1 MRFEIKFTGH
11 ENIRSTHKKTIEI
24 TKESELTT
32 RGDCIIGVNASYS
45 CYDLP
50 QSLKEKLQ
58 NPKSIVRFLIKV
70 ADHEFVVNGRGHK
83 DLTLTHKEDI
93 VIRKS
98 SFASPRTI
106 AIKCDKTS
114 NLLPREMVTLLQ
126 DPKAKGTF
134 TIIVE

>member
-1 MRFEIKFTGH
+1 MRFEINFSGH

-24 TKESELTT
+24 TKESSLTPQ
-32 RGDCIIGVNASYS
+32 GDCIIGVNASYS
-45 CYDLP
+45 CSDLP

-58 NPKSIVRFLIKV
+58 NPKSIVHFSIKV
-70 ADHEFVVNGRGHK
+70 ADHEFIVKGRGHK
-83 DLTLTHKEDI
+83 NLTFTHTEDI

-98 SFASPRTI
+98 DFVCPITL